1 MPFAWILRVPRPHL
15 AEKDSIRIRMLRDV
29 RAESARERLSE
40 CAIRI
45 GSNSVRGAARERCAR
60 IWAHRGSGDHIPTHR
75 NIRIRNERTLPANCW
90 QVRTHLI
97 AD

>member
-1 MPFAWILRVPRPHL
+1 MALSLDLRLPRPHL
-15 AEKDSIRIRMLRDV
+15 AEEDSIRIRMLRGV

-60 IWAHRGSGDHIPTHR
+60 IWAHRGSGDHIPTQR
-75 NIRIRNERTLPANCW
+75 NIRIRNERTFAAN
-90 QVRTHLI
+90 
-97 AD
+97 